1 MVLAKSLLGQVLV
14 RKVGEEVVKGRI
26 VETESY
32 ITGCRKF
39 KNSYGPGIRKILQ
52 FDHSKMESKLLKIL
66 W

>member
-39 KNSYGPGIRKILQ
+39 KNSYGPGIRKIL
-52 FDHSKMESKLLKIL
+52 
-66 W
+66 